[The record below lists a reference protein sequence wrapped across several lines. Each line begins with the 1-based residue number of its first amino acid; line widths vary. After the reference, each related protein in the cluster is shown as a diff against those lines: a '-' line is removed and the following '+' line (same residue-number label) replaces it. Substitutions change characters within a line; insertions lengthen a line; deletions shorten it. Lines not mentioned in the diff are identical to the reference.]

1 MNRVF
6 ADLASEHAE
15 ATVLLTDDEEIA
27 RLNETY
33 RGVAGPTDV
42 LSFAYQEAEDAVQTP
57 DLLGDIVISVET
69 ASRYAASGEHAGR
82 VGEPASDEP
91 WSLLDE
97 LSFLIIHGA
106 LHLCGYDH
114 GTAAEE
120 RQMVAEEAR
129 LWALVAPLSAKWC

>member
-6 ADLASEHAE
+6 ADLASERAE

-33 RGVAGPTDV
+33 RGVSGPTDV
-42 LSFAYQEAEDAVQTP
+42 LSFAYQEAEDADQTP
-57 DLLGDIVISVET
+57 DLLGDIVISVDT

-82 VGEPASDEP
+82 VGETVVEGS

-114 GTAAEE
+114 STAAEE
-120 RQMVAEEAR
+120 REMVAEEAR
-129 LWALVAPLSAKWC
+129 LWSLVAPLSAE